1 MSFLREKRARFYF
14 LFLSGIALV
23 LLLFSILMT
32 WQHTRQAQELLL
44 EKEASLA
51 SSLLEQGV
59 SAEVVAEAMKSE
71 SISTNGLTF
80 IVPILFCL
88 PDVCAVCSLAQTARL
103 KIFSKNLHNRQDKSP
118 VFVMVIKKGIFPSM
132 FFDN

>member
-1 MSFLREKRARFYF
+1 MEGWKGGCAMSFLREKRARFYF
-14 LFLSGIALV
+14 LFLCGIALV

-59 SAEVVAEAMKSE
+59 SAEVIAAAMKSE
-71 SISTNGLTF
+71 SVNTNGLAFMEQIGHTSAT
-80 IVPILFCL
+80 PL
-88 PDVCAVCSLAQTARL
+88 PQMRIYPRWL
-103 KIFSKNLHNRQDKSP
+103 I
-118 VFVMVIKKGIFPSM
+118 
-132 FFDN
+132 